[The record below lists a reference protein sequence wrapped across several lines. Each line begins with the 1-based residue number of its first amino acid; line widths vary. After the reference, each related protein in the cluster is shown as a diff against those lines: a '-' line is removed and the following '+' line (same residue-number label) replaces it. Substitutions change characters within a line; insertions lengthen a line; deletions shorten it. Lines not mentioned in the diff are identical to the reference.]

1 MEPSE
6 NRAWFNATARA
17 FLPEITRKPL
27 ASTSSKNI
35 SRKWIKSILSSPI
48 IRSANELC
56 LRIPSTINVDW
67 LHSRAPNKDVVLVY
81 KYECMMIQMVVWE
94 EKVCQTFQGQYLMYG
109 MWQCS
114 AIIVLGALAVF
125 LQNCRPLIL
134 RIS

>member
-27 ASTSSKNI
+27 ASTSSRNI
-35 SRKWIKSILSSPI
+35 SRKWIESILSSLYH
-48 IRSANELC
+48 SFCE
-56 LRIPSTINVDW
+56 RIDDLMSKN
-67 LHSRAPNKDVVLVY
+67 SRYYRCRFASRVPNIDVVLVY
-81 KYECMMIQMVVWE
+81 KHECMMIQMVVWE

-114 AIIVLGALAVF
+114 AIIAFGALALF
-125 LQNCRPLIL
+125 SSKL
-134 RIS
+134 